1 VVIQIDDEAMA
12 MMERYNWP
20 GNVRELENLI
30 ERLVVLNEDRIVRAT
45 DLPDYVILNTVPQH
59 QATAQVALPSEGVD
73 LDGFLEEIE
82 NGFIQ
87 QALQRSRGNKTLA
100 AELLKLNRTTFI
112 ERLRK
117 KGMLQSTRPTP
128 LSAAIVNNV
137 TPTGPPL

>member
-1 VVIQIDDEAMA
+1 
-12 MMERYNWP
+12 
-20 GNVRELENLI
+20 
-30 ERLVVLNEDRIVRAT
+30 
-45 DLPDYVILNTVPQH
+45 VPQH
-59 QATAQVALPSEGVD
+59 QTTAQVVLPSEGVD

-82 NGFIQ
+82 NRFIQ

-128 LSAAIVNNV
+128 LSEALAHNV
-137 TPTGPPL
+137 TPSGAPLTEPTSNQWTLNSVASADPAKVGDLSLS